1 VPGLNRNLR
10 GVVPTAEPL
19 AACGIVNPTSNEPN
33 NEPDA
38 VPAEKSLYG
47 SMFSESSTM
56 EQPPTDTKVLFLA
69 PSHSELGT
77 VFETL
82 LSNNLRPIHV
92 ERLTDAVLP
101 TNEFIHIFV
110 DVSLPGALQWLGQ
123 LTTRQDEVFPVAL
136 IQRGAREGSALAAG
150 ATGTLQLPLEPAD
163 VLLCVNRNRNRIERN
178 RHFKEIAD
186 RDRQRIATAS
196 VEGVLTTVCS
206 ELRNPLA
213 AALANVEYLRDIGKR
228 DVPQANADDAT
239 GVVDDTFE
247 ALQRVRGI
255 LESLTTLVKRELSE
269 LKRVVFWEAA
279 QSVLDELGRAATPI
293 SLSGDP
299 TVRGWADEELL
310 RQVLSTLTRRAL
322 NAAEASGGVPVVKIR
337 IYATET
343 EARISVRDNGP
354 SLPADLMK
362 NVLESTDADL
372 RQSSSE
378 MLLAV
383 THHAVVRMGG
393 VLDFAQRHSP
403 GSVFRIRLRVVRANE

>member
-1 VPGLNRNLR
+1 MAL
-10 GVVPTAEPL
+10 PT
-19 AACGIVNPTSNEPN
+19 
-33 NEPDA
+33 
-38 VPAEKSLYG
+38 
-47 SMFSESSTM
+47 
-56 EQPPTDTKVLFLA
+56 TDTRVLFLA
-69 PSHSELGT
+69 PSSLELSNL
-77 VFETL
+77 FDTL

-101 TNEFIHIFV
+101 KDEFLHIFV
-110 DVSLPGALQWLGQ
+110 DVSLPGALHWLGQ

-163 VLLCVNRNRNRIERN
+163 VLLCINRNRNRIERN
-178 RHFKEIAD
+178 RRFKEVAD

-196 VEGVLTTVCS
+196 VEGVLSTVCN

-228 DVPQANADDAT
+228 DAPSASADDSL
-239 GVVDDTFE
+239 VIVDDTFE

-255 LESLTTLVKRELSE
+255 LESLATLVKRELSE
-269 LKRVVFWEAA
+269 VKRAVFWEVA
-279 QSVLDELGRAATPI
+279 QSVLDELGRAAAPI
-293 SLSGDP
+293 SLAGDP

-322 NAAEASGGVPVVKIR
+322 NVADASSGTPSVKIR
-337 IYATET
+337 VYATET

-354 SLPADLMK
+354 SLPADLMQS
-362 NVLESTDADL
+362 VLESSDAAL
-372 RQSSSE
+372 RQGSSE

-403 GSVFRIRLRVVRANE
+403 GSVFRIRLRVVHGNE